1 MKKLLAGTIG
11 ALLLFT
17 ASLPSA
23 AAEPQVDAQALIK
36 QVESQYSGKTTHSL
50 MRMKIVMRAYTREM
64 SLESWG
70 QGRDKF
76 LAKVLSPKK
85 EAGTATLKI
94 GNEMWNYLP
103 KIDRLMK
110 VPSSLLGDRW
120 MGSHM
125 TNDDLVK
132 DRKID
137 ELYEFKAE
145 AGPANTVV
153 VTATPRNNAPVVW
166 GKIVYQIDLARSI
179 PLRIRYFEED
189 NSLVRVIDFDE
200 VKQVSGRWLP
210 MRMKVQP
217 LDPPGE
223 YTEFQ
228 YETIELDK
236 PLNPNMF
243 SLRSLRK

>member
-1 MKKLLAGTIG
+1 MKKLLAATVG
-11 ALLLFT
+11 ALLCMS
-17 ASLPSA
+17 ASLPAHA
-23 AAEPQVDAQALIK
+23 ADPKVDAQALIK
-36 QVESQYSGKTTHSL
+36 QTESQYAGESTHSR
-50 MRMKIVMRAYTREM
+50 MHMKIVTRSYTREM

-85 EAGTATLKI
+85 DAGTATLKI

-145 AGPANTVV
+145 AGPGDTVLI
-153 VTATPRNNAPVVW
+153 TAIPKNDAPVVW
-166 GKIVYQIDLARSI
+166 GKIVYQIDVVRRI
-179 PLRIRYFEED
+179 PLRIRYYEED
-189 NSLVRVIDFDE
+189 RSLVRVIDFEE
-200 VKQVSGRWLP
+200 VRQVNGRWLP
-210 MRMKVQP
+210 MRMRVQP
-217 LDPPGE
+217 MDPPGE
-223 YTEFQ
+223 YTEFE
-228 YETIELDK
+228 YETIDLDAK
-236 PLNPNMF
+236 LDPNLF